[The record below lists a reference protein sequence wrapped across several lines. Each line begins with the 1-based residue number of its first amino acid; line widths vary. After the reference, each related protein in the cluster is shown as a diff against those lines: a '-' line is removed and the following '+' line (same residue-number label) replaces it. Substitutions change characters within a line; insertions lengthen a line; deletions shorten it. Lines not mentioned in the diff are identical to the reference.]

1 VCKIIQ
7 LSQKRRF
14 NLKYYQ
20 QKDDADLH
28 NSRLGNK
35 PKDKKQCPNEYYG
48 DYNALLAILTI

>member
-20 QKDDADLH
+20 QKVDADLH
-28 NSRLGNK
+28 KSRLDNK
-35 PKDKKQCPNEYYG
+35 PKDKKERPNQYNG
-48 DYNALLAILTI
+48 DYNALLTGLTI